1 MTTPSLPFPHF
12 LHHSHP
18 LEFTPC
24 FYSNSP
30 FHLSL
35 SILRTT
41 SNVHPR
47 TPYRHPTD
55 VALKQHTS
63 HPNPPV
69 FTSYFF
75 SGFTALQHHLLHLQ
89 TNTPTSLLLF
99 FFPCSPEYHHETKS
113 ITSPIIYPLHN
124 SHTPVSFFSLFT
136 RHCSFTD
143 TTSPHTRR
151 DSNHNAVHTIHAGTH
166 PPEEHIHS
174 TPSQHFDSKTRE
186 GKLEHSRAFKPIP
199 TQASTR
205 TPRIRTHHQ
214 LFPTKTR
221 NTH

>member
-18 LEFTPC
+18 LEFTPR

-113 ITSPIIYPLHN
+113 ITSPIIYPL
-124 SHTPVSFFSLFT
+124 TQL
-136 RHCSFTD
+136 
-143 TTSPHTRR
+143 
-151 DSNHNAVHTIHAGTH
+151 TH
-166 PPEEHIHS
+166 S
-174 TPSQHFDSKTRE
+174 C
-186 GKLEHSRAFKPIP
+186 LL
-199 TQASTR
+199 
-205 TPRIRTHHQ
+205 
-214 LFPTKTR
+214 LFPLHSALQFHGHDIA
-221 NTH
+221 THKARL